1 MALVDD
7 LNKVIEGI
15 QKISDKG
22 VPISL
27 EHKFD
32 TQTVSYFAGAMLL
45 VGVIIVVMVGVKDVV
60 VHNIT
65 HD

>member
-32 TQTVSYFAGAMLL
+32 TQTVSYFAG
-45 VGVIIVVMVGVKDVV
+45 VKDVV

>member
-7 LNKVIEGI
+7 LNKIVEGI

-22 VPISL
+22 VPIAV

-45 VGVIIVVMVGVKDVV
+45 VGVLIVVMVGVKDVV
-60 VHNIT
+60 VHNVS
-65 HD
+65 HG